1 MTEADFKKAC
11 NKLKKKYNLHS
22 DVLKKIEKKEEK
34 PYEEI
39 NSNYLRCINC
49 EDPHEMVKYISYEQI
64 GNKCS
69 YFIFKRVS
77 DTLNAY
83 FGVRVINEEKR
94 WAKFLCVKFGYHYL
108 IENKEVNMN

>member
-49 EDPHEMVKYISYEQI
+49 DDPHEMVK
-64 GNKCS
+64 
-69 YFIFKRVS
+69 
-77 DTLNAY
+77 
-83 FGVRVINEEKR
+83 
-94 WAKFLCVKFGYHYL
+94 
-108 IENKEVNMN
+108 